1 MRQCVIWGAAEGYE
15 HIINQVKFEEWKSN
29 VQCVAVLSK
38 SKARYIKKFDGYPLV
53 CKEDLN
59 GIAFDYLIIP
69 QGKDY
74 AEIRLEA
81 LALGI
86 PDNKIISSK
95 VFQIPCFDFKRYAS
109 LRENPVTILSDDC
122 WGGKVYREL
131 NLPFTSPLINIYWP
145 RESFC
150 EFIKDPLFY
159 LGKPLRMV
167 RDGVPRE
174 GTFPIGRLGD
184 EARSVE
190 LHFVHSKS
198 SQEAE
203 EHWKR
208 RAERINK
215 DRLFVKFAFEA
226 SDPRREEYLSVFG
239 RLACPKICAYPGEAG
254 EKDQDVFYSRMFERD
269 WYYKKRLEMWEFRTW
284 FLQMENTKKAVDLLK
299 LLNGETDYRRE
310 E

>member
-1 MRQCVIWGAAEGYE
+1 MRRCVIWGAAREYE
-15 HIINQVKFEEWKSN
+15 HIINQVKFEEWKGN

-38 SKARYIKKFDGYPLV
+38 SKARYIKKFDGYPLI
-53 CKEDLN
+53 CKEDLKS
-59 GIAFDYLIIP
+59 IAFDYLIIP

-74 AEIRLEA
+74 EEIKLEA

-86 PDNKIISSK
+86 PNNKIISSR

-122 WGGKVYREL
+122 WGGNVYREL
-131 NLPFTSPLINIYWP
+131 DLPFTSPLINIYWP

-159 LGKPLRMV
+159 LKEPLHMV

-174 GTFPIGRLGD
+174 SMFPIGRLGD
-184 EARSVE
+184 EKRSVE

-198 SQEAE
+198 YQKAE
-203 EHWKR
+203 EDWNR
-208 RAERINK
+208 RVKRINE

-226 SDPRREEYLSVFG
+226 SAPRREEYLSVF
-239 RLACPKICAYPGEAG
+239 RKLTCPKICAYPGETG
-254 EKDQDVFYSRMFERD
+254 EKDKDVFYSRMFERD
-269 WYYKKRLEMWEFRTW
+269 WYDDKYLKMREFKNW
-284 FLQMENTKKAVDLLK
+284 FLQPENFTKAVDLLK
-299 LLNGETDYRRE
+299 LLNGEKDYRRE

>member
-1 MRQCVIWGAAEGYE
+1 MRRCVIWGAAEGYE

-53 CKEDLN
+53 CKEDLKS
-59 GIAFDYLIIP
+59 IAFDYLIIP

-86 PDNKIISSK
+86 SDNKIISSK

-299 LLNGETDYRRE
+299 LLNGEPDYRRE

>member
-86 PDNKIISSK
+86 SDNKIISSK

-254 EKDQDVFYSRMFERD
+254 EKDQAGLV
-269 WYYKKRLEMWEFRTW
+269 L
-284 FLQMENTKKAVDLLK
+284 
-299 LLNGETDYRRE
+299 
-310 E
+310 

>member
-1 MRQCVIWGAAEGYE
+1 MRRCVIWGAAREYE
-15 HIINQVKFEEWKSN
+15 HIINQVKFEEWKGN

-38 SKARYIKKFDGYPLV
+38 SKARYIKKFDGYPLI
-53 CKEDLN
+53 CKEDLKS
-59 GIAFDYLIIP
+59 IAFDYLIIP

-74 AEIRLEA
+74 EEIKLEA

-86 PDNKIISSK
+86 PNNKIISSR

-109 LRENPVTILSDDC
+109 LRENPVAILSNDC
-122 WGGKVYREL
+122 WGGLVYREL
-131 NLPFTSPLINIYWP
+131 DLPFTSPLINIAWP

-159 LGKPLRMV
+159 LRKPLHMV

-174 GTFPIGRLGD
+174 STFPIGRLGD

-254 EKDQDVFYSRMFERD
+254 EKDQAGLV
-269 WYYKKRLEMWEFRTW
+269 L
-284 FLQMENTKKAVDLLK
+284 
-299 LLNGETDYRRE
+299 
-310 E
+310 

>member
-1 MRQCVIWGAAEGYE
+1 MC
-15 HIINQVKFEEWKSN
+15 N

-69 QGKDY
+69 QTKDY
-74 AEIRLEA
+74 AEIKQEA

-299 LLNGETDYRRE
+299 LLNGEPDYRRE